1 MARSMQYLTT
11 DVISHLCFGE
21 PFGFVKTHG
30 DVYGFIATLESR
42 LPFIEN
48 FSVIVE
54 LNRVLSAICSVPF
67 LKTRLLPQ
75 PTDEDGLGKIVGVC
89 LRHPSPKSLLSSS
102 SDNDLVWQISRKVV
116 DKRFE
121 PNAVPRNDILGSFL
135 KNKIPREQAESEITI
150 SL

>member
-11 DVISHLCFGE
+11 DVISHLCFGK

-54 LNRVLSAICSVPF
+54 LNRVLSAICSIPF
-67 LKTRLLPQ
+67 LKNRLLPQ

-89 LRHPSPKSLLSSS
+89 TRIQDKPHSLF
-102 SDNDLVWQISRKVV
+102 Q
-116 DKRFE
+116 F
-121 PNAVPRNDILGSFL
+121 
-135 KNKIPREQAESEITI
+135 
-150 SL
+150 